1 MKKILELLLTVILCL
16 TLCACDESSNDI
28 WSIKQTVDEFGD
40 VTKDSVSVISG
51 SVNGKFSNTAT
62 PESDLTVAVHF
73 ARKAQYN
80 HYIVGFDLK
89 EYNSTNATFLS
100 SDQKLFKIKL
110 NEEIITMN
118 LSGDAPNGTLY
129 LGTEDYGWSGDL
141 VFNELLNGNDVR
153 CIITIGSSEYNFML
167 ESSNFASLCEE
178 NGYVAGATELTF
190 KEAVGIFLED
200 TGKYRGVAEDTIN
213 KNMGKFEVMNDASI
227 KEKLKGRFF
236 RISVTGYMPVGDYG
250 FPFWD
255 AIEFVHEEN
264 VQKEWTN
271 FDAGDSYG
279 IEKNINMGLFPNGYE
294 AYRPRYNFQK
304 SPDIINIAVDNN
316 LITYKYEKKNGNL
329 EFSYQ
334 CRKITNNF
342 YLLCC
347 VEDDGGLRASYL
359 LFSCDSFYDLLEVV
373 ETAQKSFSMIDPYI

>member
-190 KEAVGIFLED
+190 KEAVGIF
-200 TGKYRGVAEDTIN
+200 
-213 KNMGKFEVMNDASI
+213 
-227 KEKLKGRFF
+227 
-236 RISVTGYMPVGDYG
+236 
-250 FPFWD
+250 
-255 AIEFVHEEN
+255 
-264 VQKEWTN
+264 
-271 FDAGDSYG
+271 
-279 IEKNINMGLFPNGYE
+279 
-294 AYRPRYNFQK
+294 
-304 SPDIINIAVDNN
+304 
-316 LITYKYEKKNGNL
+316 
-329 EFSYQ
+329 
-334 CRKITNNF
+334 
-342 YLLCC
+342 
-347 VEDDGGLRASYL
+347 
-359 LFSCDSFYDLLEVV
+359 
-373 ETAQKSFSMIDPYI
+373 